1 MENQKK
7 FQVVGHVTPR
17 KDGVARVTG
26 QEQYTVDMILPRML
40 HARAV
45 CSPYAHARVLS
56 IDTSAAEAMGA
67 VVLTFKDI
75 PPLRYNERIITV
87 EWALHKDHYI
97 LADKVRRMG
106 EAVAAVAAE
115 TEELAEKAARA
126 IKVEYEPL
134 PVILDPL
141 EAMKPGAEPIYDTVM
156 YGDKE
161 LPVEHNV
168 ACTREVIEGDVDR
181 AFAESDVF
189 AEGTFNV
196 HKIYHAQMEPKSV
209 VCRPEPDGGI
219 TVWATTQSIHNT
231 RIVLGQIFNIPLSKV
246 NVKRIAVGGTFG
258 SSIQMNSVV
267 PIGVALALKAR
278 RPVKMTLTREED
290 MHDHGRFG
298 TQAHIKIGAK
308 KDGSLTGV
316 EMELI
321 ADIGAHIIQGY
332 SFLGVSIGWVVSLYQ
347 FPNVRYKG
355 TCVYTNKAPGC
366 AMQGFG
372 NPQSTFAIESLI
384 DELAEKL
391 DIDPLQ
397 LRLKNY
403 VGLGK
408 TFWGQGPMVRSIIWS
423 DGVPELL
430 GQGMELIGWQKR
442 EKPGQKTGRYR
453 RGIGLA
459 RGFHTSS
466 AGAPQPGDVID
477 FSGALVKVNQD
488 GSVDV
493 VTALIDHG
501 GGTWEAIAKLVAETL
516 CVPLDKVNVV
526 PTDTFSSVYDVCTH
540 ATRGTYAGGGAAVK
554 VAEKI
559 KKEIFD
565 TAARYLNVQPES
577 LLLKMDLALGQA
589 VIYVPS
595 IPDKQMTLKQLAS
608 RCWSESWKTIAAVDS
623 YRPVACPPAYVTV
636 FVEIEV
642 DTWTG
647 EVRTLRTVLGADC
660 GTVVNPDGT
669 TGQLE
674 GGLSRGQ
681 GMALLEDIAW
691 DEQGQLN
698 SKGFW
703 IDAKTPGMM
712 ESPALKDLVT
722 HFAHTYEPTGPLGAK
737 GIGEAALNPVPAAY
751 ANAIYNAVGLR
762 FHELPITPEKLLQR
776 LVEQDAPLPETSGGS
791 NPQKEGLQ

>member
-1 MENQKK
+1 MESKEL
-7 FQVVGHVTPR
+7 QVVGQITPR

-26 QEQYTVDMILPRML
+26 QEIYTVDTILPRML
-40 HARAV
+40 YGRTV
-45 CSPYAHARVLS
+45 SSPYAHARIKS
-56 IDTSAAEAMGA
+56 IDTSAAEAMGV
-67 VVLTFKDI
+67 VVLTFDDI
-75 PPLRYNERIITV
+75 PQLRYNERIITV
-87 EWALHKDHYI
+87 EWALHKDHYV

-115 TEELAEKAARA
+115 TEELAERAARA

-134 PVILDPL
+134 PVLLDPL
-141 EAMKPGAEPIYDTVM
+141 EAMQPGAEPLYETVI

-161 LPVEHNV
+161 IPIENNI
-168 ACTREVIEGDVDR
+168 ACTREVNEGDVDK

-189 AEGTFNV
+189 VEGTFTT
-196 HKIYHAQMEPKSV
+196 HKIYHAQMEPKAV

-231 RIVLGQIFNIPLSKV
+231 RIVLGQIFNIPLNKV
-246 NVKRIAVGGTFG
+246 NVKRMSVGGTFG

-278 RPVKMTLTREED
+278 LPVKLSLTREED

-298 TQAHIKIGAK
+298 TQAHFKLGAK
-308 KDGSLTGV
+308 KDGTLTGV
-316 EMELI
+316 EMNLI

-332 SFLGVSIGWVVSLYQ
+332 SFLGVSIGWVVSLYRL
-347 FPNVRYKG
+347 PNVRYKG

-372 NPQSTFAIESLI
+372 NPQSTFAMESLM
-384 DELAEKL
+384 DELANKL
-391 DIDPLQ
+391 GMDPIE

-403 VGLGK
+403 VGLGM

-430 GQGMELIGWQKR
+430 GKGQELIGWDKR
-442 EKPGQKTGRYR
+442 QSPETKSGRFR
-453 RGIGLA
+453 RGLGLA

-477 FSGALVKVNQD
+477 YSGALVKINQD

-493 VTALIDHG
+493 VSALVDHG
-501 GGTWEAIAKLVAETL
+501 GGTLEGMAKLVSETL
-516 CVPLDKVNVV
+516 CVPLDKVSVV
-526 PTDTFSSVYDVCTH
+526 PTDTFNSVFDVCTH

-554 VAEKI
+554 VAEKV
-559 KKEIFD
+559 KKEVFE

-577 LLLKMDLALGQA
+577 LMMRMDKEQGQA

-595 IPDKQMTLKQLAS
+595 IPSKQMTLKQLAT
-608 RCWSESWKTIAAVDS
+608 RCWSESWKTIAMVDS

-636 FVEIEV
+636 FVEVEV

-647 EVRTLRTVLGADC
+647 EVRTLRTALGVDC
-660 GTVVNPDGT
+660 GTVVNPDGAV
-669 TGQLE
+669 GQLE
-674 GGLSRGQ
+674 GGLSRGL
-681 GMALLEDIAW
+681 GMALYEDIEW
-691 DEQGQLN
+691 DDAGQLR
-698 SKGFW
+698 SKGYW
-703 IDAKTPGMM
+703 IDAKTPGIM
-712 ESPALKDLVT
+712 ESPSLDDLST
-722 HFAHTYEPTGPLGAK
+722 HFAHTYEPTGPHGAK

-751 ANAIYNAVGLR
+751 ANAIYNAIGIR
-762 FHELPITPEKLLQR
+762 FYQLPITPEKLLAA
-776 LVEQDAPLPETSGGS
+776 LMEKEVVVE
-791 NPQKEGLQ
+791 EGLR